1 MNRELCNWDDFGL
14 SVGDDKELFFRK
26 GDNMECLVSS
36 SKLLEDMQ
44 NSNDS
49 NDFGFGLSVS
59 FMKLVIFS

>member
-14 SVGDDKELFFRK
+14 SVGDDKKLFFRK

-36 SKLLEDMQ
+36 SKLLEDTQ